1 MSEEK
6 DKPQKKKS
14 NTIFMVIIFIA
25 AMILLYIWKF
35 GVGTVA
41 DENGA
46 QATETS
52 AAVSSASEE

>member
-1 MSEEK
+1 MIEEK

-14 NTIFMVIIFIA
+14 NTIFMIIIFIA

-35 GVGTVA
+35 GVGAVV

-52 AAVSSASEE
+52 AAVSSVSEE

>member
-14 NTIFMVIIFIA
+14 NTVFMIIIFIA

-35 GVGTVA
+35 GIGTAV
-41 DENGA
+41 DESSA
-46 QATETS
+46 QATEAS
-52 AAVSSASEE
+52 AVSSAAEEQ